1 MFNVVSFILSVIR
14 VCYWLIFNLA
24 PSLPSSFQQGKN
36 VYKDIYI
43 PVGEAGKMQSLKTEI
58 HSSSLLVFFLFLK

>member
-1 MFNVVSFILSVIR
+1 ML
-14 VCYWLIFNLA
+14 LA
-24 PSLPSSFQQGKN
+24 HFQLGTIPSKFFSAGKN

-58 HSSSLLVFFLFLK
+58 HSSSLLVFFLFSFFKIIIIIHI